1 MASKPPTKPPPG
13 PDIGYYPMMHPYP
26 GFRAC
31 TACGVLLTWDAHART
46 WVGPMGAV
54 HGCEVSL
61 IHTAAAW
68 QYVVR
73 LAEPRRFP

>member
-1 MASKPPTKPPPG
+1 MAKAKAEALPG
-13 PDIGYYPMMHPYP
+13 PDIGCYPMMHPYP

-31 TACGVLLTWDAHART
+31 KECGGRGTWDGQRRA
-46 WVGPMGAV
+46 WVTPMGAIHDCAV
-54 HGCEVSL
+54 TM

-73 LAEPRRFP
+73 LTAPRRFP